1 MYHMYYMYHVG
12 VKKAKLAKANVWL
25 YLFGVIT
32 AVAPLPWSHW
42 AVTFF
47 LSRWMLDLRACA
59 TFSPNCED
67 SEVPRRS

>member
-47 LSRWMLDLRACA
+47 ESVDAGPQGLCHVFTQL
-59 TFSPNCED
+59 
-67 SEVPRRS
+67 

>member
-47 LSRWMLDLRACA
+47 
-59 TFSPNCED
+59 
-67 SEVPRRS
+67 